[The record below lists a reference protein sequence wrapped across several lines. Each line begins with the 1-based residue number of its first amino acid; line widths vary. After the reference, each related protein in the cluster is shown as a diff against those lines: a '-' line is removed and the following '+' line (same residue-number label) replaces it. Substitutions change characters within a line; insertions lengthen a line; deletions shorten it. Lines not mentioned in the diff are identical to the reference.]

1 MDVPLPGRV
10 SERLTRDA
18 FARELERSRPRLVCL
33 AASVLNTQNGA
44 EDVVQEA
51 ALVALDRLDDFT
63 PGTHFDAWMGRIVR
77 FTALNHARARV
88 RARSVGE
95 PSIEL
100 ADRRRSGGS
109 LAHELDDDLSRAL
122 AALAE
127 TARAALLLRTVL
139 ELDYATIARLLDIPE
154 GTAMSHVHR
163 SREALRRA
171 LLAARE
177 AERRSRP

>member
-1 MDVPLPGRV
+1 MDATPQSR
-10 SERLTRDA
+10 SQDRLTRDA
-18 FARELERSRPRLVCL
+18 FARELERARPRLVCL

-51 ALVALDRLDDFT
+51 ALVALDRLADFV
-63 PGTHFDAWMGRIVR
+63 PGTHFDAWIGRIVR

-88 RARSVGE
+88 RPRSVGE
-95 PSIEL
+95 PSVEL
-100 ADRRRSGGS
+100 VDRSAPSGS
-109 LAHELDDDLSRAL
+109 LAHELDDDLTRAL
-122 AALAE
+122 AALSE

-139 ELDYATIARLLDIPE
+139 ELDYASIARLLEIPE

-177 AERRSRP
+177 AGRRSRP